1 MRKPVV
7 AIVGRPNVG
16 KSTLFNRILG
26 RREAIVEDLPGVTR
40 DRKQA
45 EAEWEGR
52 VFTLVDTGGFAPD
65 AREPLSRK
73 VQEQTRRALEEA
85 DLVLF
90 LLDGR
95 EGLTPV
101 DRDLAQLLRQ
111 AERPVLTLVNKV
123 DGPRQEEELYDFYQ
137 LGLEELIPVSALHG
151 GGFAEAMDRLATLL
165 PPTPKEA
172 EERPTRVALL
182 GRPNVGKSSILNA
195 LLGEERVIVDV
206 QPGTTRD
213 TIDTPLTYRNR
224 PFVLIDTAGIRRR
237 GRIARGVETFSVE
250 RAKKALDR
258 ADVACLVLDAAEG
271 VLEQDMKIAGMIL
284 EAGRSGLLVVNKSD
298 LLAEDRESPLDHGA
312 IRKREARLRA
322 SLPFLEF
329 VPLLFVSAKTGRQ
342 IPKILDLAGQVAA
355 ASSQRIATGP
365 LNQALQRLTARHTP
379 PLHRGRAVH
388 FYYGTQVGVQPP
400 TFLLFVNHP
409 EGIAATYLR
418 YLETGLRDAFGF
430 VGTPLRFRLRARRP
444 SKGRGRGPG
453 TP

>member
-65 AREPLSRK
+65 AKGPLSRK

-90 LLDGR
+90 LVDGR
-95 EGLTPV
+95 EGPTAV
-101 DRDLAQLLRQ
+101 DRNLAQFLRK

-123 DGPRQEEELYDFYQ
+123 DGPRQEEGIFDFYQ
-137 LGLEELIPVSALHG
+137 LGLEDPIPLSALHG
-151 GGFAEAMDRLATLL
+151 GGFAEAMDRLSALL
-165 PPTPKEA
+165 PPTAKEA

-195 LLGEERVIVDV
+195 LLGEERVIVDT

-213 TIDTPLTYRNR
+213 AIDTPLTYRGR
-224 PFVLIDTAGIRRR
+224 SFVLIDTAGIRRR
-237 GRIARGVETFSVE
+237 GRIARGVESFSVD
-250 RAKKALDR
+250 RARKALER
-258 ADVACLVLDAAEG
+258 ADVACLVLDAAES
-271 VLEQDMKIAGMIL
+271 VLEQDTKIAGMIL
-284 EAGRSGLLVVNKSD
+284 EAGRSGLLAVNKSD
-298 LLAEDRESPLDHGA
+298 LLAPDPGA
-312 IRKREARLRA
+312 IRKLEARIRA
-322 SLPFLEF
+322 SLPFLGF
-329 VPLLFVSAKTGRQ
+329 VPLLFVSAKTGQQ
-342 IPKILDLAGQVAA
+342 IPKTLDLAVRVAA
-355 ASSQRIATGP
+355 ASVQRIATGP

-379 PLHRGRAVH
+379 PLHRGRAVRL
-388 FYYGTQVGVQPP
+388 YYGTQVGIQPP

-409 EGIAATYLR
+409 EGIAAPYLR
-418 YLETGLRDAFGF
+418 YLETGLREAFGF

-444 SKGRGRGPG
+444 SRGHG